1 MFNLNT
7 ALYKVLKKISD
18 HQKDEFS
25 VKLLAQLHANIS
37 TQDIH
42 RLCETNHR

>member
-7 ALYKVLKKISD
+7 GLYKVLKKTD

-25 VKLLAQLHANIS
+25 VKLLAQLHTTIS
-37 TQDIH
+37 TQDI
-42 RLCETNHR
+42 TQIT